1 MEASRRVRRG
11 AHRMMEAKV
20 RDTEELMAIVCVL
33 GISGIVASNEEFSSK
48 FCDGLK
54 GSIDLFFGIVVHT
67 TEPNHSLGFCLESGR
82 QG

>member
-33 GISGIVASNEEFSSK
+33 GISGTVASNEEFSS
-48 FCDGLK
+48 
-54 GSIDLFFGIVVHT
+54 
-67 TEPNHSLGFCLESGR
+67 
-82 QG
+82 